1 VQREITP
8 LWGEKKVVLRQTP
21 RAVTRFGGLSVFIE
35 FLGKIGSTQQVE
47 YPHEVA
53 RQNYGASSTVSR

>member
-1 VQREITP
+1 VTP
-8 LWGEKKVVLRQTP
+8 
-21 RAVTRFGGLSVFIE
+21 FGRLSVFIE
-35 FLGKIGSTQQVE
+35 FLGKIGSAKQVE

>member
-1 VQREITP
+1 M
-8 LWGEKKVVLRQTP
+8 VLRQTP